1 MTSKLGSGG
10 GVASGVA
17 CIVTPTLA
25 PTTVKMQE
33 AARRA
38 SLRKEHTPTNEKF
51 GDLSK
56 QDSLGERASSKLT
69 LDDELYDILYAFG
82 ETDAFINKGDKQR
95 ETDEDG
101 NPLTRQ
107 ALLERIRQKKEVI
120 GKLRCQAWSMTRK
133 RRTLKLAQKYLEQH
147 ESKVSRSHLY
157 MEEMRK
163 RARLMKRSFS
173 NFKTYLI
180 PWESKIKRIESHFGS
195 VVSSYFTFLRWIV
208 FVNIMITLIAVVFV
222 VLPETLADSVANEGR
237 YNRTKSRKQIPLN
250 EKVHADEL
258 AVVWHYDGY
267 LRYSAL
273 FYGYYSDD
281 PFLGNKIKYA
291 LPLAYFMVML
301 TIFAYSFFAILRKMA
316 ANARM
321 SKLSGSKAEQYIFNW
336 KLFTGWD
343 YTIGNS
349 ETASNTVMAV
359 VIKLR
364 ESIADIK
371 KDSHGKFRL
380 LQFTLRVFA
389 NIVIC
394 AMLGFSIY
402 CIIFA
407 VQKSQVQDDGN
418 LFTKNQV
425 PSVVS
430 TITHVFPMIFDLIGR
445 MENYHPR
452 TALRAH
458 LGRVL
463 ILYTVNYITLIFA
476 LFEKMTALRER
487 VNSTSTTG
495 HRNKRQQGGWNPN
508 IQRPP
513 PYASRAEVRQMSEFL
528 AANTRRF
535 QTVSQRTTRSVTT
548 PFTVAPQF
556 GPFNVNNPNA
566 VFHNGTHSTSFES
579 QVLGPKVLPIF
590 TPPPRKYQNYSPGN
604 VGQQFGGPD
613 FPKNQVYTKSTPLPR
628 VRTKPPWVYTT
639 THPPLVQNR
648 PDSSK
653 TTKGSS
659 KTGEFG
665 ELGDPAT
672 LSNETIRMNEAAL
685 RRNQDGHNND
695 ICWETI
701 IGQEIVKLVTMDLI
715 FTILSILV
723 IDFLRG
729 LWIKYCSS
737 WWCWDIETTFPE
749 YGEFKVAENV
759 LHIINNQGMIWLGL
773 FFAPLLPAINNI
785 KLIILMYIRGWAV
798 MTCNVPAREIFRA
811 SRSSNFYLGILLIWL
826 LLCTLPVGFVIA
838 SMSPSRSC
846 GPFARYDHFYTVVTR
861 EIEKRVDQ
869 TVLSYIRHI
878 ASPGVVIPIILF
890 LILIIYFLVSLVRG
904 LREANTDLQAQLVHE
919 RTEEK
924 KKIFE
929 LAGGKK
935 NKYEKDRDKKRC
947 NDYIPL
953 IEQRRR
959 EPWRQYHEMEAENAL
974 ASDSSEESDM
984 GEEDD
989 DDRQPITA
997 YPLRSVE
1004 TPPETLQV
1012 TAFHPSL
1019 GSLIE
1024 NREMEDEESASG
1036 EPLPMIHKSVSF
1048 QGPSNMQLRQ
1058 SISTESCSQISRTAI
1073 QVATPEEIRALL
1085 RPYLEAKYGVPYQ
1098 HGVKSFPIDVHTPPN
1113 HTPSRRSSKYNSFVS
1128 LYEHTRDD
1136 HKTFVAST
1144 IKETD
1149 LEEEPISKKPGSS
1162 KDVAPDFMPWPSADE
1177 AKALRE
1183 KMKLKAPLMLSKTTV
1198 EEKPKGGKSEGD
1210 FRPPVPIH
1218 RKYNIQ
1224 ATEEE
1229 KEEETDSMPESSK
1242 KRFRISVS
1250 PTKTV
1255 VPASTSRAQHK
1266 IVSQASSSSSI
1277 PHGRQPIPNK
1287 KSSLVLSP
1295 RAPRVQFDEDD
1306 SPRQI
1311 E

>member
-1 MTSKLGSGG
+1 MH
-10 GVASGVA
+10 
-17 CIVTPTLA
+17 
-25 PTTVKMQE
+25 QE
-33 AARRA
+33 SLRRS
-38 SLRKEHTPTNEKF
+38 SLRKEHTPTNEKIV
-51 GDLSK
+51 DLSK

-82 ETDAFINKGDKQR
+82 ETDAFINKNDKHR

-120 GKLRCQAWSMTRK
+120 GKLRCQPWSMTRK
-133 RRTLKLAQKYLEQH
+133 RRTLKLAQKYLEQN

-163 RARLMKRSFS
+163 RVRLMKRSFS

-208 FVNIMITLIAVVFV
+208 FVNIIITLIAVFFV
-222 VLPETLADSVANEGR
+222 VLPEILADSVANEDR
-237 YNRTKSRKQIPLN
+237 FNRTKTRKQIPLN

-267 LRYSAL
+267 VRYSPL
-273 FYGYYSDD
+273 FYGYYSDE
-281 PFLGNKIKYA
+281 PFLGTKIKYA
-291 LPLAYFMVML
+291 LPLAYFMVTL

-364 ESIADIK
+364 ESIADCK

-487 VNSTSTTG
+487 VNETSLVSKKI
-495 HRNKRQQGGWNPN
+495 KRQQGGWNPN
-508 IQRPP
+508 VPRPP
-513 PYASRAEVRQMSEFL
+513 PYASRSEIRQMSDFL
-528 AANTRRF
+528 AANARQF
-535 QTVSQRTTRSVTT
+535 QTVSQRTTRSVST

-566 VFHNGTHSTSFES
+566 FFHN
-579 QVLGPKVLPIF
+579 
-590 TPPPRKYQNYSPGN
+590 RM
-604 VGQQFGGPD
+604 
-613 FPKNQVYTKSTPLPR
+613 
-628 VRTKPPWVYTT
+628 
-639 THPPLVQNR
+639 
-648 PDSSK
+648 
-653 TTKGSS
+653 
-659 KTGEFG
+659 
-665 ELGDPAT
+665 
-672 LSNETIRMNEAAL
+672 NETLQISEAAL
-685 RRNQDGHNND
+685 RRNSDGHGSD

-846 GPFARYDHFYTVVTR
+846 GPFARYQHFYTVVTR

-890 LILIIYFLVSLVRG
+890 LILIIYFLFSLVRG

-935 NKYEKDRDKKRC
+935 NKFDKDRDKKRA

-959 EPWRQYHEMEAENAL
+959 EPWRQYHEMDNENVL
-974 ASDSSEESDM
+974 ASDSSEESDIAEDED
-984 GEEDD
+984 EE
-989 DDRQPITA
+989 RQPLA
-997 YPLRSVE
+997 LYPLKSYG

-1024 NREMEDEESASG
+1024 NKEMEDEESS

-1048 QGPSNMQLRQ
+1048 QGASCMQMHQ
-1058 SISTESCSQISRTAI
+1058 SISTESCSQISRNAI
-1073 QVATPEEIRALL
+1073 QVATPEEIRSFTTS
-1085 RPYLEAKYGVPYQ
+1085 RSIQKNQNEDGGSNDKTQ
-1098 HGVKSFPIDVHTPPN
+1098 HGINMDTNVTN
-1113 HTPSRRSSKYNSFVS
+1113 
-1128 LYEHTRDD
+1128 E
-1136 HKTFVAST
+1136 
-1144 IKETD
+1144 
-1149 LEEEPISKKPGSS
+1149 
-1162 KDVAPDFMPWPSADE
+1162 FMPWPSASE
-1177 AKALRE
+1177 AKAIRD
-1183 KMKLKAPLMLSKTTV
+1183 KMKTKAPLMLTKTTV
-1198 EEKPKGGKSEGD
+1198 GELPKSSKRDFTEEL
-1210 FRPPVPIH
+1210 RPPVPVH
-1218 RKYNIQ
+1218 RKYNVQEI
-1224 ATEEE
+1224 AEEPGD
-1229 KEEETDSMPESSK
+1229 TSDSQPESSK

-1250 PTKTV
+1250 PTKALAPTS
-1255 VPASTSRAQHK
+1255 ASRAQHK
-1266 IVSQASSSSSI
+1266 IVSQTSSSSSI
-1277 PHGRQPIPNK
+1277 LQNRQLDAQK
-1287 KSSLVLSP
+1287 KSLVLSP

-1311 E
+1311 D

>member
-1 MTSKLGSGG
+1 MSGIEVLPEG
-10 GVASGVA
+10 LQNNPLV
-17 CIVTPTLA
+17 
-25 PTTVKMQE
+25 Q
-33 AARRA
+33 RRA
-38 SLRKEHTPTNEKF
+38 SVFLDLITVFRKNTVHRLAQNTHDHIPNRPESW
-51 GDLSK
+51 GSI
-56 QDSLGERASSKLT
+56 Q
-69 LDDELYDILYAFG
+69 
-82 ETDAFINKGDKQR
+82 ETDAFITRGEKQK
-95 ETDEDG
+95 ETDDDG

-163 RARLMKRSFS
+163 RAR
-173 NFKTYLI
+173 
-180 PWESKIKRIESHFGS
+180 
-195 VVSSYFTFLRWIV
+195 
-208 FVNIMITLIAVVFV
+208 
-222 VLPETLADSVANEGR
+222 
-237 YNRTKSRKQIPLN
+237 
-250 EKVHADEL
+250 
-258 AVVWHYDGY
+258 
-267 LRYSAL
+267 
-273 FYGYYSDD
+273 
-281 PFLGNKIKYA
+281 
-291 LPLAYFMVML
+291 
-301 TIFAYSFFAILRKMA
+301 MA

-364 ESIADIK
+364 ESIADCK

-389 NIVIC
+389 NVVIC

-487 VNSTSTTG
+487 VNHSAEPMS
-495 HRNKRQQGGWNPN
+495 REKRQQGGWNPN
-508 IQRPP
+508 FQRPP
-513 PYASRAEVRQMSEFL
+513 PFASRSEIRQMSDFIAE
-528 AANTRRF
+528 NSRRF
-535 QTVSQRTTRSVTT
+535 QTVTQRTTRSIAT
-548 PFTVAPQF
+548 PFTVAPQY

-566 VFHNGTHSTSFES
+566 ILHNGSHSTSFES
-579 QVLGPKVLPIF
+579 QLLGPKVLPIF
-590 TPPPRKYQNYSPGN
+590 TPPPRKYPNRYSNG
-604 VGQQFGGPD
+604 VDQQFGGPD
-613 FPKNQVYTKSTPLPR
+613 FAKSATYLKSTPLPR
-628 VRTKPPWVYTT
+628 VRTKPPWSYTT
-639 THPPLVQNR
+639 TVPPKIQTRPSARTPVLTDAVDILISREDTEHPKDY
-648 PDSSK
+648 DSLLN
-653 TTKGSS
+653 G
-659 KTGEFG
+659 
-665 ELGDPAT
+665 
-672 LSNETIRMNEAAL
+672 TIHAKDAAL
-685 RRNQDGHNND
+685 RQNHDGYNTD

-785 KLIILMYIRGWAV
+785 KLIVLMYIRGWAV

-846 GPFARYDHFYTVVTR
+846 GPFARYQHFYTVVTR

-890 LILIIYFLVSLVRG
+890 LILIIYFLFSLVRG

-935 NKYEKDRDKKRC
+935 NKFEKDNKRKIT
-947 NDYIPL
+947 NEHVPL

-959 EPWRQYHEMEAENAL
+959 EPWRQYHEIENEHVL
-974 ASDSSEESDM
+974 ASDSSEESSLSD
-984 GEEDD
+984 GEDD
-989 DDRQPITA
+989 ERQLMVSVPSKITES
-997 YPLRSVE
+997 PS
-1004 TPPETLQV
+1004 ETLQV

-1024 NREMEDEESASG
+1024 NKELEDEELSDS
-1036 EPLPMIHKSVSF
+1036 LPMIHKSVSF
-1048 QGPSNMQLRQ
+1048 QGPTNLHMNR
-1058 SISTESCSQISRTAI
+1058 SISTESASQIAKNAI
-1073 QVATPEEIRALL
+1073 QVATPEEIRTLL
-1085 RPYLEAKYGVPYQ
+1085 RPYLEAKYGIPYQ
-1098 HGVKSFPIDVHTPPN
+1098 QGIKSFPIDICTLPN
-1113 HTPSRRSSKYNSFVS
+1113 RTPSKAPSKHNSYLS
-1128 LYEHTRDD
+1128 LYE
-1136 HKTFVAST
+1136 
-1144 IKETD
+1144 
-1149 LEEEPISKKPGSS
+1149 SS
-1162 KDVAPDFMPWPSADE
+1162 KEDRQYQKNCVGLPTKEADVEEVSKEQDKQNNSSFRIKTDTSRDFLPWPSSSE
-1177 AKALRE
+1177 AKVMRE
-1183 KMKLKAPLMLSKTTV
+1183 IMRTKTPLMLTKTTV
-1198 EEKPKGGKSEGD
+1198 ETQQKNTKIGVPDSRD
-1210 FRPPVPIH
+1210 FKPPVPIH
-1218 RKYNIQ
+1218 RKFNLQAKSETPQAEEGTSDSNIQ
-1224 ATEEE
+1224 S
-1229 KEEETDSMPESSK
+1229 DSSK

-1250 PTKTV
+1250 PTKSI
-1255 VPASTSRAQHK
+1255 VPSSTSSKARK
-1266 IVSQASSSSSI
+1266 RRSLLKNLLRPVVGCKGTDGLS
-1277 PHGRQPIPNK
+1277 
-1287 KSSLVLSP
+1287 KSC
-1295 RAPRVQFDEDD
+1295 
-1306 SPRQI
+1306 
-1311 E
+1311 

>member
-1 MTSKLGSGG
+1 
-10 GVASGVA
+10 
-17 CIVTPTLA
+17 
-25 PTTVKMQE
+25 MQE

-38 SLRKEHTPTNEKF
+38 SLRKDQTPTNEKF
-51 GDLSK
+51 ADLSK

-107 ALLERIRQKKEVI
+107 ALLERIRQKKE
-120 GKLRCQAWSMTRK
+120 
-133 RRTLKLAQKYLEQH
+133 
-147 ESKVSRSHLY
+147 
-157 MEEMRK
+157 
-163 RARLMKRSFS
+163 
-173 NFKTYLI
+173 
-180 PWESKIKRIESHFGS
+180 
-195 VVSSYFTFLRWIV
+195 
-208 FVNIMITLIAVVFV
+208 
-222 VLPETLADSVANEGR
+222 TLADSVANEGR
-237 YNRTKSRKQIPLN
+237 YNRTKTRKQIPTN
-250 EKVHADEL
+250 EKIHADEL

-291 LPLAYFMVML
+291 LPLAYFMVTL

-487 VNSTSTTG
+487 VNSTSSSTS
-495 HRNKRQQGGWNPN
+495 HRTKRQQGGWNPN

-513 PYASRAEVRQMSEFL
+513 PYASRAEVRQMSQFL

-535 QTVSQRTTRSVTT
+535 QTITQRTTRSVTT
-548 PFTVAPQF
+548 PFTVAPQY

-566 VFHNGTHSTSFES
+566 VVHNGTHSTSFES
-579 QVLGPKVLPIF
+579 QILGPKVLPIF
-590 TPPPRKYQNYSPGN
+590 TPPPRKYQNFSPGN
-604 VGQQFGGPD
+604 VGPQYGGPD

-639 THPPLVQNR
+639 THPPLIQNR
-648 PDSSK
+648 SNNSK
-653 TTKGSS
+653 TALSTS
-659 KTGEFG
+659 KPIVLDSESYALNT
-665 ELGDPAT
+665 
-672 LSNETIRMNEAAL
+672 NQTIQMSEAAL
-685 RRNQDGHNND
+685 RRNHDGVNND

-846 GPFARYDHFYTVVTR
+846 GPFARYEHFYTVVTR

-890 LILIIYFLVSLVRG
+890 LILIIYFLFSLVRG

-935 NKYEKDRDKKRC
+935 NKFDKDRDKKKS

-959 EPWRQYHEMEAENAL
+959 EPWRQYHEEADNGL
-974 ASDSSEESDM
+974 ASDSSEESDL
-984 GEEDD
+984 GEDEEDE
-989 DDRQPITA
+989 RQPLAA
-997 YPLRSVE
+997 YPLKSIE

-1024 NREMEDEESASG
+1024 NREMEDEESESA
-1036 EPLPMIHKSVSF
+1036 EQLPMIHKSVSF
-1048 QGPSNMQLRQ
+1048 QGPSNMLMRQ
-1058 SISTESCSQISRTAI
+1058 SISTESCSQISRSAI

-1098 HGVKSFPIDVHTPPN
+1098 HGMKSFPIDVHTPPN
-1113 HTPSRRSSKYNSFVS
+1113 NTPSRRSSKYNSFVS

-1136 HKTFVAST
+1136 HKNFVAST
-1144 IKETD
+1144 IKEIE
-1149 LEEEPISKKPGSS
+1149 LEEEPMKHDIKKQSSS
-1162 KDVAPDFMPWPSADE
+1162 KNVAPEFMPWPSADE

-1183 KMKLKAPLMLSKTTV
+1183 KMKLKAPLMLTRTAI
-1198 EEKPKGGKSEGD
+1198 EEKSKEGGAKAEGD

-1224 ATEEE
+1224 TMEEE
-1229 KEEETDSMPESSK
+1229 KEKETDSMPESSK

-1255 VPASTSRAQHK
+1255 LPSSTSRAQHK

-1277 PHGRQPIPNK
+1277 PHGRQPSSQNK
-1287 KSSLVLSP
+1287 KISLVLSP

-1311 E
+1311 D